1 MNYSDQ
7 FWKYTEEPN
16 GVCPLQAEGTLKSGE
31 KFYFRLEYCHASI
44 SIADMK
50 ARHGLDNPIW
60 TSSVS
65 LSTVTGKKP
74 TSWLDENYAKEDITE
89 AIESLLMDY
98 VLSVEGKDFDEN
110 EVVDLAKWRR
120 RQHIKKQLERNNH
133 Q

>member
-7 FWKYTEEPN
+7 FWKYTQEPC
-16 GVCPLQAEGTLKSGE
+16 GSCPLQAEGTLISGE
-31 KFYFRLEYCHASI
+31 KFYFRLEYCHAGI
-44 SIADMK
+44 FIADMK

-60 TSSVS
+60 TSSASVP
-65 LSTVTGKKP
+65 TVTRKVP
-74 TSWLDENYAKEDITE
+74 SSWHDENYAKEDITE

-120 RQHIKKQLERNNH
+120 RQHIKKQLEQNSH